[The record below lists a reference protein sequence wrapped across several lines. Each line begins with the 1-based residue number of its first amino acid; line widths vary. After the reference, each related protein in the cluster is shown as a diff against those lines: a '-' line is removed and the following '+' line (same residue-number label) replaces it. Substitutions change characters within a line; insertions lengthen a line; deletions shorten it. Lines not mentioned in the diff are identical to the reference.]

1 MSFNNKKIIEVKSPL
16 KLPAAKNLN
25 YFSVLNTENTSLNNE
40 IIKGNELI
48 SKLRKKIFNNEQE
61 KKELL
66 LISSSKDKEI
76 KEIKKK
82 LEETKEKIGKIKE
95 KIKKFKE
102 NDIKDNNNPENI
114 NLNNSIQN
122 TIINLQNKITD
133 LELELQNKKIN
144 KKFISLEKKRSIS
157 MIYKRNNNSNSINN
171 IITKN
176 NNNGIINDDLFLTG
190 RNEAREYQENN
201 LILECKLNKLKIN
214 LNNIEIEKNN
224 LIKLLEQYTSEK
236 KKMLILLNEKNEKI
250 NEKLNEG
257 SKISN
262 NIIKQIIENKKYNDL
277 LFQIKIKKQNLEKDI
292 LDLENII
299 LKQKTKIN
307 ELSTSVGNI
316 IKIIENR
323 NNEIKSNKKYILNL
337 ENDIK
342 ELNKKFINIRQNKYS
357 YNKIKIIQKND
368 DLPKLLEQIEE
379 LKKEYIYLIEKNKK
393 SPKLADN
400 IKINY
405 NIINN
410 SGNNA
415 INIIKNKQYKN
426 ISIIPNERYENKIIK
441 LINHN
446 KNYHSRN
453 YFNEI
458 NNIYNQK
465 NFISKTKIKK
475 INNISADILNK
486 KILNNYNDKKN
497 IIKNYNK
504 ISPNSKDYKNQLKNN
519 SMRNIN
525 IKKYRNNISSKRSLK
540 KINME
545 KNKKRIY
552 STINNRVNNIQKKK
566 NMKSFSGIEYNNNF
580 SEYDKINEFKD
591 FLNKIINDFEK

>member
-16 KLPAAKNLN
+16 KLPEAKNLN
-25 YFSVLNTENTSLNNE
+25 YFSVLKNENTSLNNE

-48 SKLRKKIFNNEQE
+48 SKLRKKIFNNDQE

-66 LISSSKDKEI
+66 LINSSKDKEI
-76 KEIKKK
+76 KEIIKK
-82 LEETKEKIGKIKE
+82 LEEAKEKIGKIKE

-102 NDIKDNNNPENI
+102 NDIKDNNNPENS

-157 MIYKRNNNSNSINN
+157 MRYKGNNNSNSINN

-176 NNNGIINDDLFLTG
+176 NNNGTINDDLFLTG

-316 IKIIENR
+316 IKLIENR
-323 NNEIKSNKKYILNL
+323 NN
-337 ENDIK
+337 
-342 ELNKKFINIRQNKYS
+342 
-357 YNKIKIIQKND
+357 
-368 DLPKLLEQIEE
+368 
-379 LKKEYIYLIEKNKK
+379 
-393 SPKLADN
+393 
-400 IKINY
+400 
-405 NIINN
+405 
-410 SGNNA
+410 
-415 INIIKNKQYKN
+415 
-426 ISIIPNERYENKIIK
+426 
-441 LINHN
+441 
-446 KNYHSRN
+446 
-453 YFNEI
+453 
-458 NNIYNQK
+458 
-465 NFISKTKIKK
+465 
-475 INNISADILNK
+475 
-486 KILNNYNDKKN
+486 
-497 IIKNYNK
+497 
-504 ISPNSKDYKNQLKNN
+504 
-519 SMRNIN
+519 
-525 IKKYRNNISSKRSLK
+525 
-540 KINME
+540 
-545 KNKKRIY
+545 
-552 STINNRVNNIQKKK
+552 
-566 NMKSFSGIEYNNNF
+566 
-580 SEYDKINEFKD
+580 
-591 FLNKIINDFEK
+591 

>member
-16 KLPAAKNLN
+16 KLPEAKNLN
-25 YFSVLNTENTSLNNE
+25 YFSVLKNENTSLNNE

-48 SKLRKKIFNNEQE
+48 SKLRKKIFNNDQE

-66 LISSSKDKEI
+66 LINSSKDKEI

-82 LEETKEKIGKIKE
+82 LEEAKEKIGKIKE

-102 NDIKDNNNPENI
+102 NDIKDTTNPENS

-236 KKMLILLNEKNEKI
+236 KKMLILLNEKNAKI

-316 IKIIENR
+316 IKLIENR
-323 NNEIKSNKKYILNL
+323 NN
-337 ENDIK
+337 
-342 ELNKKFINIRQNKYS
+342 
-357 YNKIKIIQKND
+357 
-368 DLPKLLEQIEE
+368 
-379 LKKEYIYLIEKNKK
+379 
-393 SPKLADN
+393 
-400 IKINY
+400 
-405 NIINN
+405 
-410 SGNNA
+410 
-415 INIIKNKQYKN
+415 
-426 ISIIPNERYENKIIK
+426 
-441 LINHN
+441 
-446 KNYHSRN
+446 
-453 YFNEI
+453 
-458 NNIYNQK
+458 
-465 NFISKTKIKK
+465 
-475 INNISADILNK
+475 
-486 KILNNYNDKKN
+486 
-497 IIKNYNK
+497 
-504 ISPNSKDYKNQLKNN
+504 
-519 SMRNIN
+519 
-525 IKKYRNNISSKRSLK
+525 
-540 KINME
+540 
-545 KNKKRIY
+545 
-552 STINNRVNNIQKKK
+552 
-566 NMKSFSGIEYNNNF
+566 
-580 SEYDKINEFKD
+580 
-591 FLNKIINDFEK
+591 